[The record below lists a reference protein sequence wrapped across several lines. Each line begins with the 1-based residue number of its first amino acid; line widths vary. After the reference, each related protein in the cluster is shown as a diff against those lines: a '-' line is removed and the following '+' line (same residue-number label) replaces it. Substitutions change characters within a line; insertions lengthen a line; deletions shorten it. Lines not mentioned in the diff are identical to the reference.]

1 MLKLIGLLATGIP
14 AIIAAFLAFLT
25 RKAGVAAASIASFVL
40 ITAGMILCINAIL
53 QHVLSLIVLPAWIA
67 TSVGMFIPI
76 NFAAVLAA
84 IVSSKIC
91 RAAYD
96 MAKFKIVAINNAH

>member
-1 MLKLIGLLATGIP
+1 MLKLIGLLASGIP
-14 AIIAAFLAFLT
+14 AIIAAMLAFMT
-25 RKAGVAAASIASFVL
+25 RKAGVAAASIASFVI

-96 MAKFKIVAINNAH
+96 MAKFKIVAINNAN

>member
-1 MLKLIGLLATGIP
+1 MLKLITMIGGGIP
-14 AIIAAFLAFLT
+14 ALIAGFLAFLG

-53 QHVLSLIVLPAWIA
+53 QHVLTLLSLPGWISA
-67 TSVGMFIPI
+67 GVGMFIPI
-76 NFAAVLAA
+76 NFAAVLSA
-84 IVSSKIC
+84 IVSSRIC

-96 MAKFKIVAINNAH
+96 MAKFKIVAINGAH